1 MPGSPLLSGG
11 IMPNPQA
18 ARVGFPSKSKSLR
31 KTICKLF
38 TKKAP
43 HRASDTMNS
52 TALRKQ
58 SVGTRSPSVIWALLP
73 LTGSSESYKQI
84 PLPQTHTRRAKE

>member
-18 ARVGFPSKSKSLR
+18 ARVSFPSKSKSLR
-31 KTICKLF
+31 KTIYKLF
-38 TKKAP
+38 AKKAP
-43 HRASDTMNS
+43 HRASDTRNS

-58 SVGTRSPSVIWALLP
+58 SVGTRSPL
-73 LTGSSESYKQI
+73 
-84 PLPQTHTRRAKE
+84 